1 MILVMITFLLLL
13 LIRMPVGFAIGI
25 SGTVFFLQ
33 NLELPLTTIVQLPI
47 SQTQNVTLLAV
58 PLFIFAGSLMNASG
72 ITSRLIKLAMLLTGH
87 MRGGLAQV
95 SVVLSTL
102 MGGVSGSSNADAAMQ
117 ARVLGPELE
126 KQGYPK
132 GYSGSVIGYSSLI
145 ASTIP
150 PGVGLIL
157 YGTIGEVSIGRLFA
171 AGIVAGFLMMIFLM
185 VAVAITSKVRG
196 FKPAR
201 EKRASFIEILV
212 SLKETIW
219 ALLFPVMLLIGLRLG
234 LFTASEIGAFAC
246 VYALFV
252 GFFIYKELNIKT
264 LVKTLKESIVTI
276 GAIMYMITMSGIFGY
291 GIPLERIPQK
301 MTAFVSEI
309 TNQPAMVLILVILF
323 LLLFGMMM
331 EGSVLI
337 ILLTPILLPLV
348 SGFGIDPV
356 FFGVIMSIVVTMGI
370 LTPPV
375 GIAMYTICGILK
387 CKMQDY
393 LKENVPFVI
402 TIFVLIA
409 VLITVPDLVLFLP
422 KWLYG

>member
-33 NLELPLTTIVQLPI
+33 NAELPLTTIVQLPI

-185 VAVAITSKVRG
+185 VTVAITSKLRG
-196 FKPAR
+196 FQPAR

-252 GFFIYKELNIKT
+252 GFFIYKELTIKT

-276 GAIMYMITMSGIFGY
+276 GAIMYMITMSGVFGY

-309 TNQPAMVLILVILF
+309 TSQPGMVLILVILF
-323 LLLFGMMM
+323 LLLFGMVM

-348 SGFGIDPV
+348 SGFGVDPV

-409 VLITVPDLVLFLP
+409 VLIAVPDLVLFLP

>member
-1 MILVMITFLLLL
+1 MILVMVTFLILL

-33 NLELPLTTIVQLPI
+33 NLELPITTIVQLPI

-87 MRGGLAQV
+87 MKGGLAQV
-95 SVVLSTL
+95 SVVLSAL
-102 MGGVSGSSNADAAMQ
+102 MGGVSGSSNADVAMQ
-117 ARVLGPELE
+117 SRILGPELE

-157 YGTIGEVSIGRLFA
+157 YGTIGEVSIGRLFT
-171 AGIVAGFLMMIFLM
+171 AGLVAGLLLTIFLM
-185 VAVAITSKVRG
+185 VTVALTSRVRK

-201 EKRASFIEILV
+201 EKRASFKEILA
-212 SLKETIW
+212 SLKDTIW
-219 ALLFPVMLLIGLRLG
+219 ALIFPIILLLGLRLG

-246 VYALFV
+246 VYALII
-252 GFFIYKELNIKT
+252 GFFVYKELNFKT
-264 LVKTLKESIVTI
+264 LTKTLKESIITI

-291 GIPLERIPQK
+291 GIPFDQIPQK
-301 MTAFVSEI
+301 MTTFVTEI
-309 TNQPAMVLILVILF
+309 TDQPFLVLSIVILF
-323 LLLFGMMM
+323 LLLFGMIM
-331 EGSVLI
+331 EGSVII

-348 SGFGIDPV
+348 TNFGIDPV
-356 FFGVIMSIVVTMGI
+356 FFGVIVSIVVTMGI

-387 CKMQDY
+387 CRMQEY

-402 TIFVLIA
+402 TIFVL
-409 VLITVPDLVLFLP
+409 LLTLMLMPDVILFLP
-422 KWLYG
+422 TLIYG